1 MVYGAE
7 NQKKTIQ
14 NRIEALREA
23 ADQIKRIK
31 KLVQSFDGK
40 IYNKRFDEAL
50 AGLSGE
56 NFRIYG
62 SNSYGW
68 YYIHYIPR
76 HGSYND
82 SITLLTGYSCK
93 AENKISEDHQKEE
106 FIIFD
111 TNKRIKAAAM
121 IEGLNRKYAE
131 LLKEAYELEETFKN
145 IDQILNQVKK
155 AKEILSAIVAP
166 LPSIIID
173 TYGIKRY
180 Y

>member
-7 NQKKTIQ
+7 EQKKTIQ
-14 NRIEALREA
+14 SRIEALRGA

-40 IYNKRFDEAL
+40 TYNKRFDEAL

-68 YYIHYIPR
+68 YYIHYTPR
-76 HGSYND
+76 NTYKND
-82 SITLLTGYSCK
+82 VTILTGYSCR
-93 AENKISEDHQKEE
+93 AENKISEDHQKED

-111 TNKRIKAAAM
+111 SNKRIKAAAM

-131 LLKEAYELEETFKN
+131 LLKEAYDLEECFRN
-145 IDQILNQVKK
+145 IDQTLDQIQK
-155 AKEILSAIVAP
+155 AKAVLSGITAA